1 MEQRNLI
8 MAIVLSVSILL
19 GFQIFIEA
27 PRIEK
32 ERAASEAQKAQET
45 NRAVQTGTPGA
56 APPSATAPGI
66 PRTAPPSGATA
77 PLAGQPAVVPK
88 IAREKV
94 LSAFPRVKIST
105 NRVIGSIRLKGAL
118 IDDLTLLNYRQTIEK
133 DSPNIV
139 LLSPLNTENPYYAQ
153 FGWVSQTADITVP
166 DADTVWT
173 PDRETLSVGSPV
185 TCAGATRRA

>member
-27 PRIEK
+27 PRLEK
-32 ERAASEAQKAQET
+32 ERAAGEAQSAGNNPSSANRHAGRCTTVGNGTRHSPDGTAQWSDST
-45 NRAVQTGTPGA
+45 
-56 APPSATAPGI
+56 S
-66 PRTAPPSGATA
+66 SGATGHCEDR
-77 PLAGQPAVVPK
+77 P
-88 IAREKV
+88 RKV

-105 NRVIGSIRLKGAL
+105 NRVIGSIRLRGAL

-153 FGWVSQTADITVP
+153 FGWVSQTAGITVP

-185 TCAGATRRA
+185 TLRWSNPEA